1 MKFSPNRFIFTNIW
15 TPKTMHPSDLGNLK
29 MLTMTWNKTNS
40 ACECWFSCFTRS
52 YAKSISSI
60 NPNGM
65 KNEEKM
71 QNIKMML
78 FREKKV
84 HFDEKVVGKLKYMN
98 SDWKQCLVFSS
109 IKICTNSVWGNRPN
123 IHESMIS
130 SKKKING
137 IHKCRRHFDFLAL
150 WS

>member
-1 MKFSPNRFIFTNIW
+1 
-15 TPKTMHPSDLGNLK
+15 

-130 SKKKING
+130 SKKKSTEFTNVAVISTFW
-137 IHKCRRHFDFLAL
+137 HFEVKVAISNWLYHLNA
-150 WS
+150 S

>member
-1 MKFSPNRFIFTNIW
+1 
-15 TPKTMHPSDLGNLK
+15 
-29 MLTMTWNKTNS
+29 MTWNKTNS

-130 SKKKING
+130 SKKKSTEFTNVAVISTFW
-137 IHKCRRHFDFLAL
+137 HFEVKVAISNWLYHLNA
-150 WS
+150 S